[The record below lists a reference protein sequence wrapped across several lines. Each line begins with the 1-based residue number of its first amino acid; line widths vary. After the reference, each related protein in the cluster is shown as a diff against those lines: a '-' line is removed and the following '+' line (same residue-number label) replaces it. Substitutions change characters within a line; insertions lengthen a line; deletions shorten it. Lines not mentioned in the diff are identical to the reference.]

1 MISSSLGHPNLEE
14 VTHLRKKILTFMIIS
29 IMVIGLSAC
38 NLGDRDLTR
47 GDTTYDQNFGRN
59 VTPYTY
65 DGGTRDYPY
74 DRYGTRDRYG
84 TMDELGGNMNR
95 VDRTRGTQF
104 QTNANR
110 DADQMATLA
119 ARNNGVQDAT
129 VVIAGGNAYVALDLD
144 DKIQRNRAET
154 VERAV
159 YNSLSRYANRYNV
172 SITSDADLF
181 GRLRDIGDGVRDGA
195 PLDRYQ
201 TDFRDFDNR
210 FRTFTR

>member
-1 MISSSLGHPNLEE
+1 MFSSSLGHDNLEE
-14 VTHLRKKILTFMIIS
+14 VTHLRKKILSFIFIS

-47 GDTTYDQNFGRN
+47 GDNTYDRDLGRT

-65 DGGTRDYPY
+65 DGYRDYRY
-74 DRYGTRDRYG
+74 DRYGTMGD
-84 TMDELGGNMNR
+84 DVNR
-95 VDRTRGTQF
+95 LNRNRGTQF
-104 QTNANR
+104 QANANR

-119 ARNNGVQDAT
+119 ARNNGVEDAT
-129 VVIAGGNAYVALDLD
+129 VVIAGGNAYVALDLN
-144 DKIQRNRAET
+144 DKIQRNQAES

-201 TDFRDFDNR
+201 TDFRNFDNR

>member
-1 MISSSLGHPNLEE
+1 
-14 VTHLRKKILTFMIIS
+14 MIIS